1 MGPYDAGLRVAHK
14 TKGPPVPSW
23 KALLARRAM
32 VCVTAL
38 VMSAEVPHLWAL
50 RHKPARAVCGG
61 RAALC
66 HMRQA
71 EVPAD
76 FLPLQ
81 PV

>member
-1 MGPYDAGLRVAHK
+1 
-14 TKGPPVPSW
+14 
-23 KALLARRAM
+23 M